1 VKYIVME
8 CHVSYAVVLDEDGRF
23 LNVANMNYQVGQTV
37 TDVVEIGSS
46 GFVAVKK
53 RNRIIKWIGSIAAI
67 AACVVLTVVSLAQFT
82 SSSPYGSVYVT
93 INPEVRIDVDRDDCV
108 VDLAG
113 INADGVQLIDGYSYD
128 DKHIDL
134 VMDELVDRA
143 ISMGFLHEGDQI
155 TLTFDAEDG
164 EWVVN
169 KRDSLSTHLSEH
181 LNKVMSVTIQIG
193 ESTSPGEN
201 NPETVSSNI
210 RYDDDEDDE
219 NDDDDDDDYDYD
231 DRDDD

>member
-1 VKYIVME
+1 MKYIVME
-8 CHVSYAVVLDEDGRF
+8 CHVSYAVVLDEEGRF
-23 LNVANMNYQVGQTV
+23 LNVANMDYRVGQTV

-46 GFVAVKK
+46 GLVAVKK
-53 RNRIIKWIGSIAAI
+53 RNRIIKWMGSIAAI
-67 AACVVLTVVSLAQFT
+67 AACVVLAVVSLVQFA

-93 INPEVRIDVDRDDCV
+93 INPEVRIDVDRNDYV
-108 VDLAG
+108 VGLAG

-143 ISMGFLHEGDQI
+143 ITMGFLHEGDQI

-169 KRDSLSTHLSEH
+169 KRDALSTHLSEH
-181 LNKVMSVTIQIG
+181 LNKVMSVTIQVG
-193 ESTSPGEN
+193 ESTSSGEN
-201 NPETVSSNI
+201 KPESVSSNN
-210 RYDDDEDDE
+210 RY
-219 NDDDDDDDYDYD
+219 DDDDDDDDDDDSDDDDD